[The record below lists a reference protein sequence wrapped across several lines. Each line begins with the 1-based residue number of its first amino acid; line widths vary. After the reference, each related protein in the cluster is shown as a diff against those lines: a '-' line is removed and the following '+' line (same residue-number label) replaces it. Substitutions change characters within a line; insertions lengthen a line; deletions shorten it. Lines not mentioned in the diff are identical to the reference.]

1 MKDCRFLATCLTAA
15 ALVSC
20 APKTS
25 IVCKVAQAPDTDFV
39 ISELN
44 VNTLSVLDTVR
55 SDASGNFK
63 YEAGIAEGQPEFI
76 YIYRGGTKIA
86 SLLLSAGEKA
96 VVVADTLGN
105 YSVEGSEESVKLQE
119 TEKTSADFVARVAS
133 LTTDQE
139 LGKAYIEYYR
149 ERVKYVMSNPFSLTV
164 IPVLFEQLDAASP
177 VFSQYTDAIHF
188 RRATDSLKT
197 VFPESRYV
205 KALEKET
212 ARREQLLDLKYRLDT
227 APALSYPELNLPDI
241 NGKKASLNAID
252 AKVVLVHFWAPSD
265 VTHKMLN
272 IEALMPVYNSYKDK
286 GFEIYSV
293 AVEPDK
299 ALWAS
304 VVNSQKLP
312 WINVND
318 GLGTASIAL
327 ASYNVTTLPAS
338 FLVSKDGINPAVV
351 DGEAGLRKSLEK
363 LLK

>member
-1 MKDCRFLATCLTAA
+1 MKDCRFLAVCLTAA
-15 ALVSC
+15 AIVSC

-25 IVCKVAQAPDTDFV
+25 IVCKVAQAPDSDFV

-119 TEKTSADFVARVAS
+119 TEKASADFVARVAS

-272 IEALMPVYNSYKDK
+272 LEALMPVYNSYKDK
-286 GFEIYSV
+286 GFEIYAV

-312 WINVND
+312 WVNVND
-318 GLGTASIAL
+318 GFGTASTAL

>member
-1 MKDCRFLATCLTAA
+1 MKNCRIIAACLVAA

-25 IVCKVAQAPDTDFV
+25 IVCKVAQAPDSEFV
-39 ISELN
+39 IRELN
-44 VNTLSVLDTVR
+44 VNSLNVLDTVR
-55 SDASGNFK
+55 TDASGNFK
-63 YEAGIAEGQPEFI
+63 YAPEIPVGQPEFI
-76 YIYRGGTKIA
+76 YIFRGETKIA

-119 TEKTSADFVARVAS
+119 TEKVSADFVARVAS
-133 LTTDQE
+133 LNTNQE
-139 LGKAYIEYYR
+139 LNKAYIEYYR

-164 IPVLFEQLDAASP
+164 VPVLFEQLDAVNP

-188 RRATDSLKT
+188 RNATDSLKT
-197 VFPESRYV
+197 VYPDSRYV

-212 ARREQLLDLKYRLDT
+212 VRREQLLDLKYRLEN
-227 APALSYPELNLPDI
+227 APALSYPELKLPDI
-241 NGKKASLNAID
+241 NGKKASLNDLD

-272 IEALMPVYNSYKDK
+272 IEALMPVYKDYKDK

-312 WINVND
+312 WVNVND
-318 GLGTASIAL
+318 GLGTNSMAL
-327 ASYNVTTLPAS
+327 ASYNVAKLPAS
-338 FLVSKDGINPAVV
+338 FLVSKDGINPAIV
-351 DGEAGLRKSLEK
+351 DGEAGLRKALEK
-363 LLK
+363 ILK